1 MEVTKEILEIIEK
14 IIALHI
20 PKYKVPGYDQDD
32 LHQEAFIM
40 SLECLKSWNE
50 EIGPFENY
58 LSRHLFFRLKT
69 FVRDNTMGGSIY
81 QENKKRL
88 MCPLDISL
96 VNAEDEN
103 ALVDSDNVIDNV
115 EREEILRKIDQYL
128 QLFFVEII

>member
-1 MEVTKEILEIIEK
+1 
-14 IIALHI
+14 
-20 PKYKVPGYDQDD
+20 
-32 LHQEAFIM
+32 
-40 SLECLKSWNE
+40 
-50 EIGPFENY
+50 
-58 LSRHLFFRLKT
+58 
-69 FVRDNTMGGSIY
+69 MGGSIY

-128 QLFFVEII
+128 PVVLRRDYLKMRDGVKVNRGRAKKITTFLLTLLSEFNGLENEDEKD